1 MAVRIFLSAVSDEF
15 RDYRAL
21 LRSDLTRHNV
31 EVKVQEDFKEYG
43 HSTLEK
49 LDLYID
55 ECDAVIHLVGDLPG
69 WEVPAAAL
77 KSLLARYPDIVEKLP
92 PLKPVFAEGRGL
104 SYTQA
109 EAWLALYHDKTLLIA
124 RAGSGAPRGPRYKP
138 TDASRAAQ
146 AAHLAMLAKVER
158 FGVPFA
164 NPDELAKQIA
174 VALIDILAREHSAT
188 LAKEQGVVR
197 RRQPNNLPYASLG
210 PLFKG
215 RDRFMEMLHDS
226 LWRRRNGGATAVVG
240 KALHGLGGVGKTR
253 LSVEYAYKY
262 AADYSALL
270 FVSADSPQLL
280 DAGLAKLA
288 EPDILDLS
296 AEELAKG
303 GVPAVLRW
311 LENNPLW
318 LLIFDNVDDESAA
331 AAVEN
336 LLPRLRGGHAL
347 ITGRLPDYSAAI
359 DTLPLDVLPPED
371 AAEFLLER
379 TKGRRAVARDDAPLA
394 AVLAAELD
402 GLALGLEQAGA
413 YICKNRIG
421 LASYLALWRKNREA
435 VLKWVDRRLM
445 GYNKDVGMATTW
457 KTSFAMLTPG
467 GRRLLDRLA
476 FLAPEPIP
484 EALLGGALPTDDD
497 LIDGTI
503 ALADLDGYSLVMRDS
518 NRETSRFWV
527 HRLVLDATR
536 RNMTIDDACARLGES
551 VKWIRAAFD
560 DEELAPFRAQL
571 IPHVVCVLHF
581 LHLDDYQAAA
591 AGDSLDALAQEAIYA
606 LLDAGAENISPE
618 YLASVLSDFYEVEP
632 LWGAIKAFRT
642 ENRAAW
648 PALQKQLLGVNNYV
662 LRYAIAATLADAYEG
677 EPEVLDEIV
686 ALVERAGEHNE
697 FEAGGYAL
705 AMVYMSHPDLI
716 AQRLL
721 DRLAADATYVGP
733 SIVSFLLLNLA
744 YRKEQRPVD
753 LRALVASPRVWQPLW
768 DFTKLDV
775 WEIEAAEAFMAEPR
789 REPAP
794 DASPEV
800 KDCYAWS
807 VKVQADI
814 DRILA
819 GAEIGAAVRKLL
831 ERYHSLGEDEQ
842 PIRAAKDELAA
853 CARLPE
859 LMRILF
865 AHPIWSV
872 AEAAASVLS
881 ALSKTDPRCLD
892 IIDKLLG
899 DENWRVQ
906 YGANEAAF
914 AVGTR
919 HEAVFHNAVRRL
931 YDHANP
937 RIRGLCAENLISV
950 MLNSGHD
957 KRKCLFEAFK
967 PQLCHWLRDEDC
979 WVLEH
984 VFRLFNSLHLRR
996 IDATDLLAAPASRLF
1011 DDRADWY
1018 KLSRAD
1024 FLRHIERRK
1033 RELMAAPAHVR

>member
-1 MAVRIFLSAVSDEF
+1 MAVRVFLSAVSDEF
-15 RDYRAL
+15 REYRGL

-43 HSTLEK
+43 GSTLDK
-49 LDLYID
+49 LDLYIA
-55 ECDAVIHLVGDLPG
+55 ECDAVIHLVGDLTG
-69 WEVPAAAL
+69 ANAPAASI
-77 KSLLARYPDIVEKLP
+77 KSLLAKYPDIVEKLP
-92 PLKPVFAEGRGL
+92 PLKPIFAEGHSL

-109 EAWLALYHDKTLLIA
+109 EAWLALYHGKTLLIA
-124 RAGSGAPRGPRYKP
+124 TAGKGSPRGPKYEP
-138 TDASRAAQ
+138 TEGSRAAQ
-146 AAHLAMLAKVER
+146 AAHLAMLARVER
-158 FGVPFA
+158 FGTPFA
-164 NPDELAKQIA
+164 SPDELAKQIA
-174 VALIDILAREHSAT
+174 IALIDILVEEQSAA
-188 LAKEQGVVR
+188 LAKRQSAEP

-215 RDRFMEMLHDS
+215 RDSIMETLHDS
-226 LWRRRNGGATAVVG
+226 LRQRRNGGATAVVG

-262 AADYSALL
+262 ADDYSALL
-270 FVSADSPQLL
+270 FVSADTPQLL

-288 EPDILDLS
+288 EPDILDLPE
-296 AEELAKG
+296 ADLAKG
-303 GVPAVLRW
+303 SVQAVLRW
-311 LENNPLW
+311 LANNPLW
-318 LLIFDNVDDESAA
+318 LLILDNVDDESAA
-331 AAVEN
+331 GAVEH

-347 ITGRLPDYSAAI
+347 ITGRLADYSAAI
-359 DTLPLDVLPPED
+359 NTIPLDLLRSED
-371 AAEFLLER
+371 ASAFLLER
-379 TKGRRAVARDDAPLA
+379 TKGRRSDARDDAARAAELA
-394 AVLAAELD
+394 DELD

-421 LASYLALWRKNREA
+421 FTNYLALWRKNRQV
-435 VLKWVDRRLM
+435 VLKWVDPRLM
-445 GYNKDVGMATTW
+445 GYNKDVGVEATW
-457 KTSFAMLTPG
+457 MTSFAMLTPG
-467 GRRLLDRLA
+467 ARRLLGRLA

-484 EALLGGALPTDDD
+484 SGLLDSALPTDDD
-497 LIDGTI
+497 LVDGRS
-503 ALADLDGYSLVMRDS
+503 ALTDLDGYSLVMRDS
-518 NRETSRFWV
+518 NRDTSRFWA

-536 RNMTIDDACARLGES
+536 RNLTIDDACLRLGES

-560 DEELAPFRAQL
+560 DKELGPFRAQL

-581 LHLDDYQAAA
+581 LHLDEYQAAA
-591 AGDSLDALAQEAIYA
+591 DGDSLDALAQEAIYA

-618 YLASVLSDFYEVEP
+618 YLASVLSTFYEVEP
-632 LWGAIKAFRT
+632 LWGAIRAFRA
-642 ENRAAW
+642 ENRAGW

-686 ALVERAGEHNE
+686 ALVERAGEPNE
-697 FEAGGYAL
+697 FEAGGYTL
-705 AMVYMSHPDLI
+705 AMVYMSHPDLLEQPR
-716 AQRLL
+716 ARVLL
-721 DRLAADATYVGP
+721 DRLAADETYVGP

-744 YRKEQRPVD
+744 YRKEQRPPD
-753 LRALVASPRVWQPLW
+753 LRALVASKRVWEPLW

-789 REPAP
+789 RKPP
-794 DASPEV
+794 LSASQEV
-800 KDCYAWS
+800 KDCYAWCE
-807 VKVQADI
+807 KVQADI
-814 DRILA
+814 DRILD
-819 GAEIGAAVRKLL
+819 GPGVGEKVRALL
-831 ERYHSLGEDEQ
+831 ESYHSLGEDEK
-842 PIRAAKDELAA
+842 PIRVAKDELAA
-853 CARLPE
+853 STQLPE

-919 HEAVFHNAVRRL
+919 HEAVFHDAVRRL

-950 MLNSGHD
+950 MLNSGSD
-957 KRKCLFEAFK
+957 KRKGLFDDFK

-996 IDATDLLAAPASRLF
+996 IDATDLLAEPASRLF
-1011 DDRADWY
+1011 DDRPDWY
-1018 KLSRAD
+1018 RLPRAE

-1033 RELMAAPAHVR
+1033 RELVGAS